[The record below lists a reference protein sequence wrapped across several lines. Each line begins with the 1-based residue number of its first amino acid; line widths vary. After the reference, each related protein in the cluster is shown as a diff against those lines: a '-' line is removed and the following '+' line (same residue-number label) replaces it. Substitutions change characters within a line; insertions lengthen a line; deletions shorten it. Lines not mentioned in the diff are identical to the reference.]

1 MMKRTSPAGIHGAK
15 ADTLDPDTMS
25 NTELLQQIEILM
37 DAPAETMDTDL
48 IELYLSKL
56 QERTPVMED
65 YDADAQWKELM
76 DRPLPPAEEHKT
88 AKSQTAHPRPR
99 RVLKWVYTGLAAML
113 ALVITTSAFGTN
125 PIQSVLDWAN
135 DAIQVYTNPSGIME
149 LRDPSKEYQS
159 LEEALEDNGIDSSSC
174 PTWVPQDYQ
183 LSDVISENFGDM
195 TRYSALYNSSRGEL
209 TILIVQTKDMI
220 LSFSDEKE
228 SGGYIY
234 PNNGVEYYIVSNT
247 ETNKA
252 GWQFGGCSY
261 SINGNISEDELITMI
276 DSIHKG

>member
-37 DAPAETMDTDL
+37 DAPSETMDTDL

-76 DRPLPPAEEHKT
+76 DQPLPPAEEHKT
-88 AKSQTAHPRPR
+88 AKSRAARPRPR
-99 RVLKWVYTGLAAML
+99 RVLKWVYTGLAAVL

-125 PIQSVLDWAN
+125 PIQAVLDWAN

-159 LEEALEDNGIDSSSC
+159 LEEALERNGIDSCSC

-183 LSDVISENFGDM
+183 LTDVNYANFGDVS
-195 TRYSALYNSSRGEL
+195 RYWALYDSERGEL
-209 TILIVQTKDMI
+209 TILVIQEDDMT
-220 LSFSDEKE
+220 LSLMAEKE
-228 SGGYIY
+228 PGGYTY
-234 PNNGVEYYIVSNT
+234 PNAGIEYYIVTNT
-247 ETNKA
+247 ENNKA
-252 GWQFGGCSY
+252 WWQYGGCSY
-261 SINGNISEDELITMI
+261 RISGNISEQELISII
-276 DSIHKG
+276 DSIKE

>member
-37 DAPAETMDTDL
+37 DAPSETMDTDL

-76 DRPLPPAEEHKT
+76 DQPLPPAEEHKT
-88 AKSQTAHPRPR
+88 AKSRAARPRPR
-99 RVLKWVYTGLAAML
+99 RVLKWVYTGLAAVL

-125 PIQSVLDWAN
+125 PIQAVLDWAN
-135 DAIQVYTNPSGIME
+135 DAIQIYTNPSGIME
-149 LRDPSKEYQS
+149 LPDDSQSEYHS

-174 PTWVPQDYQ
+174 PTWVPVDYR
-183 LSDVISENFGDM
+183 LTDVSVIPFGNM
-195 TRYSALYNSSRGEL
+195 TRYSALYISARGEM
-209 TILIVQTKDMI
+209 TILAIQEDNRA
-220 LSFSDEKE
+220 LSVLSEKE
-228 SGGYIY
+228 SGGYTY
-234 PNNGVEYYIVSNT
+234 PNNGVEYYIVTNT
-247 ETNKA
+247 ATNKV
-252 GWQFGGCSY
+252 GWQYGTCSY
-261 SINGNISEDELITMI
+261 TIYGDISEEEIIMMI
-276 DSIHKG
+276 DSIKE